1 MAFTFEE
8 KRRYQKL
15 ADACKAYPPDLDKI
29 RVMLD
34 SSIDLNVVSP
44 NDDEENLLSEIFL
57 GYPDECYFD
66 RIYSVDEY
74 PDGRYL
80 PEIVKL
86 FLEHGFDCSCDNG
99 KAGGLC
105 LMNLTFS
112 SHDKYILDAAKLLL
126 QAGADP
132 LCDAYDSDEDVISW
146 VGGEAGAAISVHQ
159 DLEQANLYATLY
171 EIMDASLK
179 EEPYMDI
186 SYFDQCIGKRIE
198 HVSLCGREENWMGF
212 FSAGTRQYTC
222 HNCFEENLVIW
233 CEKFPLVINR
243 YGDSMID
250 PRVPHKAE
258 KTESENHL
266 FEECIGQIITDI
278 TFDFDEF
285 DDKEQ
290 WFRRSVT
297 MFHLDNGKMIK
308 ITSHQSRSS
317 NDLFTNFEIVESR

>member
-1 MAFTFEE
+1 M
-8 KRRYQKL
+8 Q
-15 ADACKAYPPDLDKI
+15 
-29 RVMLD
+29 
-34 SSIDLNVVSP
+34 
-44 NDDEENLLSEIFL
+44 NLI
-57 GYPDECYFD
+57 
-66 RIYSVDEY
+66 
-74 PDGRYL
+74 
-80 PEIVKL
+80 
-86 FLEHGFDCSCDNG
+86 
-99 KAGGLC
+99 
-105 LMNLTFS
+105 FS
-112 SHDKYILDAAKLLL
+112 SHDKYILDVAKLLL

-132 LCDAYDSDEDVISW
+132 ENEPYGEDSDSALSA
-146 VGGEAGAAISVHQ
+146 VGTDAGFTDCIMHDQ
-159 DLEQANLYATLY
+159 KHANLLYTLY

-179 EEPYMDI
+179 KESYTDI
-186 SYFDQCIGKRIE
+186 EYFEKCIGKRIE
-198 HVSLCGREENWMGF
+198 HVSLFGLVDSWMGF

-233 CEKFPLVINR
+233 CEEFPLVINR

-258 KTESENHL
+258 KTESEDHL
-266 FEECIGQIITDI
+266 FEECIGQIIIDI

-317 NDLFTNFEIVESR
+317 NDLFTNFEIVGSR